1 MGKDLKKGLEQFG
14 ELAAKF
20 MKETLSSKGKDA
32 TGFLMNNIEVSI
44 SEKNDVQDISIEMP
58 DYGQYVDS
66 GRKPGGKFPPP
77 QAIKD
82 WIKDKPIRLRG
93 ISIDSA
99 AYLIGKKISEKGIEP
114 TPFIEQSIDRAFE
127 QGEDIVLEAV
137 EKEVAFTIE
146 AAFKNTILK

>member
-1 MGKDLKKGLEQFG
+1 MAKELKKGLEKFG

-32 TGFLMNNIEVSI
+32 TGNLMNNIKVEVDS
-44 SEKNDVQDISIEMP
+44 KNDVQDIIIEMP

-77 QAIKD
+77 PAIKN
-82 WIKDKPIRLRG
+82 WIKDKPIRVRG

-114 TPFIEQSIDRAFE
+114 TPFIEQSIERAFE
-127 QGEDIVLEAV
+127 QGEDLVLDALEND
-137 EKEVAFTIE
+137 VAFTIE

>member
-1 MGKDLKKGLEQFG
+1 MGKNLSKGLQSFG
-14 ELAAKF
+14 ELAAKY

-32 TGFLMNNIEVSI
+32 TGNLMNNIEVTLDKDNNI
-44 SEKNDVQDISIEMP
+44 QDIAIEMP

-77 QAIKD
+77 QAIKN
-82 WIKDKPIRLRG
+82 WIKDKPIRVRG

-114 TPFIEQSIDRAFE
+114 TPFIEQSINKAFE
-127 QGEDIVLEAV
+127 QGEDLVLDALEND
-137 EKEVAFTIE
+137 VAFTIE